1 MCAVDVLRAS
11 KYLRRDNIITFILS
25 HDVVV
30 FVELCYQR
38 SAKSS
43 ADNPSRDG
51 CVQSWHFGRVLRTGR
66 HRCEFIPSSK
76 RFVVRGT
83 SKKSTRK
90 QWQPQQRRAEQRST
104 GQAEPAAG
112 TPWLLLLKAGALG
125 RLALGQMLES

>member
-1 MCAVDVLRAS
+1 MMCAVDVLWAS
-11 KYLRRDNIITFILS
+11 KYLRRGNITTFILS

-66 HRCEFIPSSK
+66 HRCDFIPLQNALL
-76 RFVVRGT
+76 FVVHQKKLQESNGSSSRGEQNNAAPD
-83 SKKSTRK
+83 R
-90 QWQPQQRRAEQRST
+90 QNQQELR
-104 GQAEPAAG
+104 GFCY
-112 TPWLLLLKAGALG
+112 
-125 RLALGQMLES
+125 